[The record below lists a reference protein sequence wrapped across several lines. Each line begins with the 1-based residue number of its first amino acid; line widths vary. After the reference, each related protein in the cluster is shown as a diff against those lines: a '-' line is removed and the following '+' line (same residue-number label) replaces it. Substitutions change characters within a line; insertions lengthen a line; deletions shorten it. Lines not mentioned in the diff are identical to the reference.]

1 MSLRGAKTTKQ
12 SKKQIGIARLLRF
25 ARNDNRILSILFIV
39 YFMHSCAVV
48 NPVLESKQS
57 RIIAN
62 VPFHAQEDYQCGP
75 ASLAG
80 VMNYWKIDVTPDDIA
95 KEIYSK
101 SAKGT
106 LNIDMVIYPQ
116 RKGLTAEQYSG
127 GMKDLKKNIDS
138 GYPLVVLV
146 DYGFWAFQSNHFMVV
161 VGYNEDGVIV
171 NSGKD
176 KGKFMPEE
184 DFIKTWEKTRFW
196 TLLIKRK

>member
-1 MSLRGAKTTKQ
+1 M
-12 SKKQIGIARLLRF
+12 RLKIKSVNPVRNLFSNGVLFF
-25 ARNDNRILSILFIV
+25 ALLTF
-39 YFMHSCAVV
+39 FQHSCASV
-48 NPVLESKQS
+48 NPVLESKHN

-62 VPFHAQEDYQCGP
+62 VPFYAQEAYQCGP

-80 VMNYWKIDVTPDDIA
+80 LMNYWKINVTPDDIA

-116 RKGLTAEQYSG
+116 KKGLTAEQYLG

-138 GYPLVVLV
+138 GYPLIVLV
-146 DYGFWAFQSNHFMVV
+146 DYGFWVVRADHFMVV
-161 VGYNEDGVIV
+161 VGYNENGVIV

-176 KGKFMPEE
+176 KGKFIPEE
-184 DFIKTWEKTRFW
+184 DFIKTWEKTKFW

>member
-1 MSLRGAKTTKQ
+1 MRLKFQSVNKQ
-12 SKKQIGIARLLRF
+12 ARIISMPAYLFLALLAF
-25 ARNDNRILSILFIV
+25 FL
-39 YFMHSCAVV
+39 HSCA
-48 NPVLESKQS
+48 PSTVLQESKHQ

-62 VPFHAQEDYQCGP
+62 VPFYAQEAYQCGP

-116 RKGLTAEQYSG
+116 KKGLLAEQYSG
-127 GMKDLKKNIDS
+127 NMQDLKKNIDS
-138 GYPLVVLV
+138 GYPLIVLV
-146 DYGFWAFQSNHFMVV
+146 DYGFWAVQTNHFMVV
-161 VGYNEDGVIV
+161 VGYNEDGIIV

-176 KGKFMPEE
+176 RGKFISEE
-184 DFIKTWEKTRFW
+184 DFIKTWEKTKFW